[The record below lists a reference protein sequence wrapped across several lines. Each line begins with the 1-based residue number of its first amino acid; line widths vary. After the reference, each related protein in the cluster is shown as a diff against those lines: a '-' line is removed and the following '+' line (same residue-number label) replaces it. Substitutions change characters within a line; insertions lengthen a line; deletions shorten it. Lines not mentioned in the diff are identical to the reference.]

1 MQSNEIPP
9 PDPSFSFGVCVHTN
23 PPVASTSDQYLAKA
37 AVISDRLDAK
47 AVVVTEWLKSH

>member
-1 MQSNEIPP
+1 MRFLIVIPLFL
-9 PDPSFSFGVCVHTN
+9 SGCVHTVS
-23 PPVASTSDQYLAKA
+23 PIAPTSDQYLAKA

>member
-1 MQSNEIPP
+1 MRFLLVIPLFL
-9 PDPSFSFGVCVHTN
+9 SGCIHTI